1 MSTKKRTAKE
11 PSPTT
16 PAQGDGTESV
26 EKVNRVRDLIFGQE
40 MRNYEQKFE
49 HLTRDVVRLQNE
61 LNQLTTQLS
70 DQGSR
75 LAQQIREQD
84 ERLTT
89 QLHTQEKAQSQRLQ
103 EVEGQ
108 FTRQLQASDQKHAQ
122 NEQELR
128 QELRAM
134 EDGLR
139 TDLRAAVQQLAD
151 QKVDRLSLGD
161 MFIELGTLLKNQDSE
176 QVMVSLLDELEGA
189 LN

>member
-70 DQGSR
+70 DQDSR